1 MYFISIFHN
10 EIKGNEKRLVVFRK
24 INIVIHLKHC
34 NILFILCFINILT
47 IFTNDKIL
55 LSYAYKK
62 KHHTIINLPTIISH
76 YNKHRSLQLFY
87 K

>member
-1 MYFISIFHN
+1 MKSREMKN
-10 EIKGNEKRLVVFRK
+10 DLFRK

-76 YNKHRSLQLFY
+76 YNKHRSLQLFL
-87 K
+87 